1 MCVVRNDEARSR
13 SLMSVF
19 RYGRPEPVLI
29 KRRVLL
35 IRKVN
40 KKGALRYLRVA
51 VVSHRRVARH
61 RARARAAAQPA
72 AAAAGA
78 AARARGCGSAA
89 GEVA

>member
-1 MCVVRNDEARSR
+1 M
-13 SLMSVF
+13 MSVF
-19 RYGRPEPVLI
+19 RYGRPEPVLV

-78 AARARGCGSAA
+78 AARARGCGSAT

>member
-1 MCVVRNDEARSR
+1 MRNDEARSR

-19 RYGRPEPVLI
+19 RYGRPEPVLV

-61 RARARAAAQPA
+61 RARARARAAAQPA

-78 AARARGCGSAA
+78 AARARGCGSAT